1 MKNEKEVIAR
11 ISKIDKVKLF
21 VQKEL
26 NLYKKDAEQLF
37 DKYGKLSLEYLYII
51 TACMCSSVVILST
64 SLNFTIKSQI
74 IGFFVLVFAIS
85 SMFLLRYYLKNKNN
99 EKLKLYIYESWQKSI
114 FASIVINFGL
124 YVFSSS
130 PHVDMLFVLGLAT
143 VLTIVVQKKI
153 EKSLL
158 ILF

>member
-1 MKNEKEVIAR
+1 MENEKEVNVK
-11 ISKIDKVKLF
+11 ISKIDKLKLF
-21 VQKEL
+21 IQEEI
-26 NLYKKDAEQLF
+26 NSYKKDAEQLF

-51 TACMCSSVVILST
+51 TACMCSSLVILST

-74 IGFFVLVFAIS
+74 IGFFVLVFVIS

-99 EKLKLYIYESWQKSI
+99 EKLKLYIYESWQKSVC
-114 FASIVINFGL
+114 ASIVVNFGL

-143 VLTIVVQKKI
+143 VVTIIVQKKI

-158 ILF
+158 TLF